1 MESDAWSRFSA
12 AASKRHQAALQS
24 RYVDASRDP
33 SLRSWRD
40 LFLGFEELDGG
51 EDDLRTEYPCPFCSE
66 DFDFVGLCCHIDDEH
81 PAEARNVVC
90 PICAASVGV
99 DLVGHL
105 MTHHGN
111 FFKIQRRRKYH
122 KGSSASHTMLSL
134 FRKDLREGNLHT
146 LLGGSSHRVPPPA
159 ATDSFISSLIY
170 TLALDESSK
179 EGQAE
184 SLSEG
189 NLTSN
194 NSDENLVERVEPSLT
209 DKDQKERARRS
220 MFVQELV
227 LSTIFDSTL

>member
-1 MESDAWSRFSA
+1 MEYDAWSRLSA

-33 SLRSWRD
+33 NFRSWRD

-51 EDDLRTEYPCPFCSE
+51 EDDLRAEYPCPFCFE
-66 DFDFVGLCCHIDDEH
+66 DFDIVGLCCHIDEEH
-81 PAEARNVVC
+81 PAEGRNVC
-90 PICAASVGV
+90 PICAARAGV

-105 MTHHGN
+105 MTQHGN
-111 FFKIQRRRKYH
+111 IFKMQRRRKYH

-134 FRKDLREGNLHT
+134 LRKDLRDGNLHA
-146 LLGGSSHRVPPPA
+146 LLGGSSHMVPPPA
-159 ATDSFISSLIY
+159 APDPFISSLFY
-170 TLALDESSK
+170 TLPLDESSK
-179 EGQAE
+179 DAQAE

-189 NLTSN
+189 ILTGN
-194 NSDENLVERVEPSLT
+194 NSDEKLVERVEPSLT

>member
-81 PAEARNVVC
+81 PAEARNVQTFGGGVCKVC

-111 FFKIQRRRKYH
+111 FFKISFLF
-122 KGSSASHTMLSL
+122 SS
-134 FRKDLREGNLHT
+134 DW
-146 LLGGSSHRVPPPA
+146 GSSHRVPPPA